1 MGSGLT
7 RDVPGGRE
15 VLDTAAA
22 AELLGVH
29 PKLLARW
36 AKQGKLPCRKPG
48 KGYLFSRTA
57 LLAWLACPQPPD
69 ATRAT
74 STVGELP
81 R

>member
-7 RDVPGGRE
+7 RDGPGDRE

-48 KGYLFSRTA
+48 KGYLFSRAA
-57 LLAWLACPQPPD
+57 LLAWLACQQPAD
-69 ATRAT
+69 ATRAA
-74 STVGELP
+74 STVGELL